1 MKTLCW
7 RKENTCKYFCSFSYT
22 DGGEVFFGNTIMYV
36 QVDPYDDIEEFMDL
50 LEHRLELQGYC
61 DVVLLFY
68 KKVKAWEKS

>member
-1 MKTLCW
+1 M
-7 RKENTCKYFCSFSYT
+7 
-22 DGGEVFFGNTIMYV
+22 FFGNTLMYV

-68 KKVKAWEKS
+68 RKVKA

>member
-1 MKTLCW
+1 M
-7 RKENTCKYFCSFSYT
+7 RYFCSFSYT
-22 DGGEVFFGNTIMYV
+22 DGGEVFFGNVLMNV

-68 KKVKAWEKS
+68 GKVKA

>member
-1 MKTLCW
+1 M
-7 RKENTCKYFCSFSYT
+7 RYFCSFSYT
-22 DGGEVFFGNTIMYV
+22 DGGFVFFGNTLMNV

-68 KKVKAWEKS
+68 RKVKA

>member
-1 MKTLCW
+1 M
-7 RKENTCKYFCSFSYT
+7 RYFCSFSYT
-22 DGGEVFFGNTIMYV
+22 DGGEVFFGNTLMYV

-68 KKVKAWEKS
+68 RKVKT